1 MFIASLI
8 IFNFLMMIYIAFAL
22 AILFHLR
29 KYRWH
34 NDLNSTSAT
43 IFIIGSLFFIG
54 LAFFF
59 FISIPWGT
67 ITEIMP
73 DFNL

>member
-8 IFNFLMMIYIAFAL
+8 IFNFLIMIYIAFAL

-29 KYRWH
+29 KYRWPS
-34 NDLNSTSAT
+34 DLNSASTT
-43 IFIIGSLFFIG
+43 IFIIGSLLFIG

-59 FISIPWGT
+59 FVSIPWGT
-67 ITEIMP
+67 ITEIVP